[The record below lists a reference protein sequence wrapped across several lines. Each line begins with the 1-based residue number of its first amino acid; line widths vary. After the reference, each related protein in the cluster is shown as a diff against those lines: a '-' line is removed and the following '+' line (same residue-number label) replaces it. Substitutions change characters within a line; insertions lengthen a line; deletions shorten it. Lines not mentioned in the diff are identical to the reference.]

1 MSVFDHN
8 EYDNHEQVL
17 FCRDR
22 GAALFAIIAIHDT
35 SLGPA
40 AGGCR
45 MWPYASVND
54 ALTDVLRLS
63 QAMSYKNALAG
74 LPLGGGK
81 SVIIGDP
88 NKDKNETLL
97 TSFARFV
104 QRLGGQYYTAEDI
117 GIGIDDVEIL
127 AEESDYVFGLT
138 TTGDPSPFTARGCFE
153 GIRAAVRHRLDRDS
167 LDGLKVAIQG
177 VGNVGRFV
185 CKNLHQAGAELI
197 VADVN
202 PEAIA
207 YTVENFGA
215 KVVAPDE
222 IYAQD
227 VDIFSPCAMGGIL
240 NDDTISQLKTS
251 IVAGVA
257 NNQLAEARHGQLLHD
272 KGILYAPDYVINAGG
287 MLNASG
293 DIFGQYDVNQ
303 VMERVAGL
311 YDATL
316 RILEMAERE
325 GRLTSEVADDL
336 ARQRIAAGRASKE

>member
-303 VMERVAGL
+303 VMERVTGL

-316 RILEMAERE
+316 RIFEIAQQE
-325 GRLTSEVADDL
+325 GQLTSAVADDL
-336 ARQRIAAGRASKE
+336 ARQKIAAGRASKA